1 MATSDIYWKA
11 NPGRPGAWEVAGLRW
26 LAEAPGGAPV
36 VSVHKHDARGLGID
50 RVEPMTPT
58 RAMAEDFGRKLAATH
73 AAGAPHFGFSPTGE
87 SGFQGP
93 NNNLLELPLKP
104 SESWG
109 EFYADVCLS
118 PLVARVFGGAS
129 TAGASAVGTSAAET
143 LAASASQSAPGA
155 GAGSATADV
164 PAEVTRLLEAL
175 RAGQLDDDTPPAR
188 IHGDLWA
195 GNVLWGKVASRN
207 KEGAILIDPS
217 AHGGHPRADLAA
229 LRIFGAPHLSSIEGA
244 YFEASPHVDV
254 WGTGAQ
260 SVDLHQQHLLWL
272 HAAVFGGGYIG
283 EAVAS
288 AGRVAREL

>member
-1 MATSDIYWKA
+1 MAVSDIYWKA

-26 LAEAPGGAPV
+26 LAEAPGGASV
-36 VSVHKHDARGLGID
+36 VSVYAHDRRGLGID

-58 RAMAEDFGRKLAATH
+58 RAMAEDFGRRLAATH

-87 SGFQGP
+87 PGFQGP
-93 NNNLLELPLKP
+93 NDNLLELPLKL

-118 PLVARVFGGAS
+118 PLVAQVFGGAF
-129 TAGASAVGTSAAET
+129 AVGTVATDTSAGDT
-143 LAASASQSAPGA
+143 GA
-155 GAGSATADV
+155 RVAQASATADV

-175 RAGQLDDDTPPAR
+175 RAGQLDDGTPPAR

-229 LRIFGAPHLSSIEGA
+229 LRLFGAPHLSSIEGA
-244 YFEASPHVDV
+244 YFEAAPHVDG
-254 WGTGAQ
+254 WGRDAQ

-272 HAAVFGGGYIG
+272 HAAVFGGGYIR
-283 EAVAS
+283 EAVAG
-288 AGRVAREL
+288 AERVVREL

>member
-36 VSVHKHDARGLGID
+36 VSVHEHDARGLGID

-73 AAGAPHFGFSPTGE
+73 AARAPHFGFSPTGE

-93 NNNLLELPLKP
+93 NDNLLELPLKP
-104 SESWG
+104 FESWG

-118 PLVARVFGGAS
+118 PLVARVFGG
-129 TAGASAVGTSAAET
+129 GASAAGT
-143 LAASASQSAPGA
+143 ASAKSASAGGAAAGTASA
-155 GAGSATADV
+155 GADI

-175 RAGQLDDDTPPAR
+175 RAGQLDDSTPPAR

-195 GNVLWGKVASRN
+195 GNVLWGKVASRS

-229 LRIFGAPHLSSIEGA
+229 LRLFGAPHLSSIEGA
-244 YFEASPHVDV
+244 YFEASPYVDG

-272 HAAVFGGGYIG
+272 HAAVFGGGYVG
-283 EAVAS
+283 EAVAG
-288 AGRVAREL
+288 AGRVVREL

>member
-1 MATSDIYWKA
+1 M
-11 NPGRPGAWEVAGLRW
+11 RW
-26 LAEAPGGAPV
+26 LAEAPGGASV
-36 VSVHKHDARGLGID
+36 VSVYEHDRRGLGID

-87 SGFQGP
+87 PGFQGP
-93 NNNLLELPLKP
+93 NDNLLELPLKP
-104 SESWG
+104 YENWG

-118 PLVARVFGGAS
+118 PLVARVFGG
-129 TAGASAVGTSAAET
+129 TSAVGS
-143 LAASASQSAPGA
+143 LAAGTSSAGTAASGASQSAPGA
-155 GAGSATADV
+155 GAGSAGADV
-164 PAEVTRLLEAL
+164 PAEVTRLLEVL
-175 RAGQLDDDTPPAR
+175 RAGQLDDGIPPAR

-229 LRIFGAPHLSSIEGA
+229 LRLFGAPHLSSIEGA
-244 YFEASPHVDV
+244 YFEASPHVDG

-283 EAVAS
+283 EAVAG
-288 AGRVAREL
+288 AGRVVREL

>member
-1 MATSDIYWKA
+1 MAISDIYWKN

-36 VSVHKHDARGLGID
+36 VSVHEHDARGLGID

-87 SGFQGP
+87 AGFQGP
-93 NNNLLELPLKP
+93 NDNLLELPLKP

-118 PLVARVFGGAS
+118 LLVARVFGGA
-129 TAGASAVGTSAAET
+129 TA
-143 LAASASQSAPGA
+143 
-155 GAGSATADV
+155 ADI
-164 PAEVTRLLEAL
+164 PAEVSRLLEAL
-175 RAGQLDDDTPPAR
+175 RAGRLDDGTPPAR

-207 KEGAILIDPS
+207 KEGGILIDPS

-229 LRIFGAPHLSSIEGA
+229 LRLFGAPHLSSIEGA
-244 YFEASPHVDV
+244 YFEASPHVDG

-272 HAAVFGGGYIG
+272 HAAVFGGSYIG
-283 EAVAS
+283 EAVAG
-288 AGRVAREL
+288 AGRVVREL

>member
-1 MATSDIYWKA
+1 MTVSDFYWKS

-36 VSVHKHDARGLGID
+36 VAVHEHDARGFGID

-87 SGFQGP
+87 PGFQGP
-93 NNNLLELPLKP
+93 NDNLLELPLQP
-104 SESWG
+104 RDSWG
-109 EFYADVCLS
+109 SFYAEVCLS
-118 PLVARVFGGAS
+118 PLVARVFGG
-129 TAGASAVGTSAAET
+129 TSAVGTSAAET

-155 GAGSATADV
+155 GARSATADV
-164 PAEVTRLLEAL
+164 PAEVSQLLEAL
-175 RAGQLDDDTPPAR
+175 RAGRLDDGTPPAR

-207 KEGAILIDPS
+207 KEGGILIDPS

-229 LRIFGAPHLSSIEGA
+229 LRLFGAPHLDSIEGA
-244 YFEASPHVDV
+244 YWEASPRVRG
-254 WGTGAQ
+254 WATGAQ
-260 SVDLHQQHLLWL
+260 SIDLHQQHLLWL
-272 HAAVFGGGYIG
+272 HAAVFGGGYVG
-283 EAVAS
+283 EAI
-288 AGRVAREL
+288 AGARRVLRGT

>member
-1 MATSDIYWKA
+1 MAVSDIYWKA
-11 NPGRPGAWEVAGLRW
+11 NPGRPGAWEVAGLCW
-26 LAEAPGGAPV
+26 LAEAPGGASV
-36 VSVHKHDARGLGID
+36 VSVYEHDRRGLGID

-87 SGFQGP
+87 PGFQGP
-93 NNNLLELPLKP
+93 NDNLLELPLKP

-118 PLVARVFGGAS
+118 PLVAQVFGGAF
-129 TAGASAVGTSAAET
+129 AVGTVATDTSAGDT
-143 LAASASQSAPGA
+143 GA
-155 GAGSATADV
+155 RVAQASATADV
-164 PAEVTRLLEAL
+164 PAEVARLLEVL
-175 RAGQLDDDTPPAR
+175 RAGQLDDGIPPAR

-229 LRIFGAPHLSSIEGA
+229 LRLFGAPHLSSIEGA
-244 YFEASPHVDV
+244 YFEAAPHVDG
-254 WGTGAQ
+254 WGRDAQ

-272 HAAVFGGGYIG
+272 HAAVFGGGYIR
-283 EAVAS
+283 EAVAG
-288 AGRVAREL
+288 AERVVREL

>member
-1 MATSDIYWKA
+1 
-11 NPGRPGAWEVAGLRW
+11 
-26 LAEAPGGAPV
+26 
-36 VSVHKHDARGLGID
+36 
-50 RVEPMTPT
+50 
-58 RAMAEDFGRKLAATH
+58 MAEDFGRKLAATH

-93 NNNLLELPLKP
+93 NDILLELPLKP
-104 SESWG
+104 FESWG

-118 PLVARVFGGAS
+118 PLVARVFGG
-129 TAGASAVGTSAAET
+129 TSAAENSGT
-143 LAASASQSAPGA
+143 

-164 PAEVTRLLEAL
+164 PAEVSRLLEAL
-175 RAGQLDDDTPPAR
+175 RAEQLDDGTPPAR

-207 KEGAILIDPS
+207 IEGAILIDPS

-229 LRIFGAPHLSSIEGA
+229 LRLFGAPHLSSIEGA
-244 YFEASPHVDV
+244 YFEASPHVDG

-272 HAAVFGGGYIG
+272 HAAVFGGSYIG
-283 EAVAS
+283 EAVAG
-288 AGRVAREL
+288 AGRVVREL

>member
-1 MATSDIYWKA
+1 MAISDIYWKN

-36 VSVHKHDARGLGID
+36 VSVHEHDARGLGID

-87 SGFQGP
+87 AGFQGP
-93 NNNLLELPLKP
+93 NDNLLELPLKP

-118 PLVARVFGGAS
+118 PLVARVFG
-129 TAGASAVGTSAAET
+129 ASAGD
-143 LAASASQSAPGA
+143 A
-155 GAGSATADV
+155 GILAGSANTGADL

-175 RAGQLDDDTPPAR
+175 RAGQLDDGTPPAR

-195 GNVLWGKVASRN
+195 GNVLWGKVASTN
-207 KEGAILIDPS
+207 KEGGILIDPS

-229 LRIFGAPHLSSIEGA
+229 LRLFGAPHLSSIEGA
-244 YFEASPHVDV
+244 YFEASPHVDG

-283 EAVAS
+283 EAVAG
-288 AGRVAREL
+288 AGRVVREL

>member
-36 VSVHKHDARGLGID
+36 VSIHEHDARGLGID

-93 NNNLLELPLKP
+93 NDILLELPLKP
-104 SESWG
+104 FESWG

-118 PLVARVFGGAS
+118 PLVARVFGG
-129 TAGASAVGTSAAET
+129 TSAAENSGT
-143 LAASASQSAPGA
+143 

-164 PAEVTRLLEAL
+164 PAEVSRLLEAL
-175 RAGQLDDDTPPAR
+175 RAEQLDDGTPPAR

-207 KEGAILIDPS
+207 IEGAILIDPS

-229 LRIFGAPHLSSIEGA
+229 LRLFGAPHLSSIEGA
-244 YFEASPHVDV
+244 YFEASPHVDG

-272 HAAVFGGGYIG
+272 HAAVFGGSYIG
-283 EAVAS
+283 EAVAG
-288 AGRVAREL
+288 AGRVVREL

>member
-1 MATSDIYWKA
+1 MAVSDIYWKA

-26 LAEAPGGAPV
+26 LAEAPGGASV
-36 VSVHKHDARGLGID
+36 VSVYEHDRRGLGID

-58 RAMAEDFGRKLAATH
+58 RAMAEDFGRRLAATH

-87 SGFQGP
+87 PGFQGP
-93 NNNLLELPLKP
+93 NDNLLELPLNP

-109 EFYADVCLS
+109 EFYADVCLY
-118 PLVARVFGGAS
+118 PLVARVFGGAF
-129 TAGASAVGTSAAET
+129 AVGTVATDTSAGDTGARV
-143 LAASASQSAPGA
+143 AQASAI
-155 GAGSATADV
+155 ADV

-175 RAGQLDDDTPPAR
+175 RAGQLDDGTPPAR

-229 LRIFGAPHLSSIEGA
+229 LRLFGAPHLSSIEGA
-244 YFEASPHVDV
+244 YFEAAPHVDG
-254 WGTGAQ
+254 WGRDAQ

-272 HAAVFGGGYIG
+272 HAAVFGGGYIR
-283 EAVAS
+283 EAVAG
-288 AGRVAREL
+288 AERVVREL

>member
-26 LAEAPGGAPV
+26 LAEAPGGASV
-36 VSVHKHDARGLGID
+36 VSVYEHDRRGLGID

-93 NNNLLELPLKP
+93 NENLLELPLKP

-118 PLVARVFGGAS
+118 PLIAQVFGGAAAAG
-129 TAGASAVGTSAAET
+129 TASAGTVAPGASAGDAGV
-143 LAASASQSAPGA
+143 LAGSA
-155 GAGSATADV
+155 GAGSATADI
-164 PAEVTRLLEAL
+164 PAEVTRLLEVL
-175 RAGQLDDDTPPAR
+175 RAGQLDDGIPPAR

-229 LRIFGAPHLSSIEGA
+229 LRLFGAPHLSSIEGA
-244 YFEASPHVDV
+244 YFEASPHVDG

-283 EAVAS
+283 EAVAG
-288 AGRVAREL
+288 AGRVVREL

>member
-1 MATSDIYWKA
+1 MAISDIYWKN

-36 VSVHKHDARGLGID
+36 VSVHEHDARGLGID

-93 NNNLLELPLKP
+93 NDNLLELPLKP

-118 PLVARVFGGAS
+118 PLVAGVFGGAS
-129 TAGASAVGTSAAET
+129 LAGT
-143 LAASASQSAPGA
+143 SQSAPGT

-175 RAGQLDDDTPPAR
+175 RAGQLDDGTPPAR

-207 KEGAILIDPS
+207 RASRNKEGGILIDPS

-229 LRIFGAPHLSSIEGA
+229 LWLFGAPHLSSIEGA
-244 YFEASPHVDV
+244 YFEASPHVDG

-272 HAAVFGGGYIG
+272 HAAVFGGGYVG
-283 EAVAS
+283 EAVAG
-288 AGRVAREL
+288 AGRVVREL

>member
-93 NNNLLELPLKP
+93 NDNLLELPLKP
-104 SESWG
+104 SEGWG

-118 PLVARVFGGAS
+118 PLVARVFGG
-129 TAGASAVGTSAAET
+129 GASAAGT
-143 LAASASQSAPGA
+143 ASARSAN
-155 GAGSATADV
+155 AGSAAAGTASAGTASAGADI

-229 LRIFGAPHLSSIEGA
+229 LRLFGAPHLSSIEGA
-244 YFEASPHVDV
+244 YFEASPHVDG

-288 AGRVAREL
+288 AGRVVREL

>member
-36 VSVHKHDARGLGID
+36 VSVHEHDARGLGID
-50 RVEPMTPT
+50 RVEQMTPT

-93 NNNLLELPLKP
+93 NDNLLELPLKP
-104 SESWG
+104 FESWG

-118 PLVARVFGGAS
+118 PLVARVFGGVS
-129 TAGASAVGTSAAET
+129 
-143 LAASASQSAPGA
+143 
-155 GAGSATADV
+155 TADV
-164 PAEVTRLLEAL
+164 PAEVSRLLEAL
-175 RAGQLDDDTPPAR
+175 RAGQLDDGTPPAR
-188 IHGDLWA
+188 IHGDLWS

-229 LRIFGAPHLSSIEGA
+229 LRLFGAPHLSSIEGA
-244 YFEASPHVDV
+244 YFEASPYVDG

-283 EAVAS
+283 EAVAG
-288 AGRVAREL
+288 AGRVVREL

>member
-1 MATSDIYWKA
+1 MAISDIYWKN

-36 VSVHKHDARGLGID
+36 VAVHEHDSRGLGID

-58 RAMAEDFGRKLAATH
+58 RAMAEGFGRMLAATH

-93 NNNLLELPLKP
+93 NDNLLELPLKP
-104 SESWG
+104 FESWG
-109 EFYADVCLS
+109 EFYADVCLA
-118 PLVARVFGGAS
+118 PLVAGVFGGAS
-129 TAGASAVGTSAAET
+129 LAGT
-143 LAASASQSAPGA
+143 SQSAPGA
-155 GAGSATADV
+155 GAGSADADI
-164 PAEVTRLLEAL
+164 PAEVSRLLEVL
-175 RAGQLDDDTPPAR
+175 RAGQLDDGTPPAR

-207 KEGAILIDPS
+207 KEGGILIDPS

-229 LRIFGAPHLSSIEGA
+229 LRLFGAPHLSSIEGA
-244 YFEASPHVDV
+244 YFEASPHVNG

-283 EAVAS
+283 EAVAG
-288 AGRVAREL
+288 AGRVVREL

>member
-1 MATSDIYWKA
+1 MAVSDIYWKA
-11 NPGRPGAWEVAGLRW
+11 NPGRPGAWEVAGLCW
-26 LAEAPGGAPV
+26 LAEAPGGASV
-36 VSVHKHDARGLGID
+36 VSVYEHDRRGLGID

-87 SGFQGP
+87 PGFQGP
-93 NNNLLELPLKP
+93 NDNLLELPLKP

-118 PLVARVFGGAS
+118 PLVAQVFGGAF
-129 TAGASAVGTSAAET
+129 AVGTVATDTSAGDT
-143 LAASASQSAPGA
+143 GA
-155 GAGSATADV
+155 RVAQASATADV
-164 PAEVTRLLEAL
+164 PAEVARLLEVL
-175 RAGQLDDDTPPAR
+175 RAGQLDDGMPPAR

-229 LRIFGAPHLSSIEGA
+229 LRLFGAPHLSSIEGA
-244 YFEASPHVDV
+244 YFEAAPHVDG
-254 WGTGAQ
+254 WGRDAQ

-272 HAAVFGGGYIG
+272 HAAVFGGGYIR
-283 EAVAS
+283 EAVAG
-288 AGRVAREL
+288 AERVVREL

>member
-93 NNNLLELPLKP
+93 NDSLLELPLKP

-129 TAGASAVGTSAAET
+129 AAGASEAGTA
-143 LAASASQSAPGA
+143 APGA
-155 GAGSATADV
+155 SAGDAGVLTGAGSADADV
-164 PAEVTRLLEAL
+164 PAEVSRLLEAL
-175 RAGQLDDDTPPAR
+175 RAGQLDDGTPPAR

-229 LRIFGAPHLSSIEGA
+229 LRLFGAPHLSSIEGA
-244 YFEASPHVDV
+244 YFEASPHVDG

-272 HAAVFGGGYIG
+272 HAAVFGGGYVG
-283 EAVAS
+283 EAVAG

>member
-73 AAGAPHFGFSPTGE
+73 AAGAPRFGFSPTGE

-93 NNNLLELPLKP
+93 NDNLLELPLKP

-129 TAGASAVGTSAAET
+129 AAGTSAAGT
-143 LAASASQSAPGA
+143 AAPGA
-155 GAGSATADV
+155 SAGDAGVLTGAGSAIADA
-164 PAEVTRLLEAL
+164 PAEVSRLLEAL
-175 RAGQLDDDTPPAR
+175 RAGQLDDGTPPAR

-195 GNVLWGKVASRN
+195 GNVLWGKVASKN

-229 LRIFGAPHLSSIEGA
+229 LRLFGAPHLSSIEGA
-244 YFEASPHVDV
+244 YFEASPHVDG

-272 HAAVFGGGYIG
+272 HAAVFGGGYVG
-283 EAVAS
+283 EAVAG

>member
-1 MATSDIYWKA
+1 MAVSDIYWKA

-36 VSVHKHDARGLGID
+36 VAVHEHDARGFGID

-87 SGFQGP
+87 PGFQGP
-93 NNNLLELPLKP
+93 NDNLLELPLQP

-109 EFYADVCLS
+109 SFYAEVCLR
-118 PLVARVFGGAS
+118 PLVARVFGG
-129 TAGASAVGTSAAET
+129 TSAVGTSAAET
-143 LAASASQSAPGA
+143 LAASASQSSPGA

-164 PAEVTRLLEAL
+164 PAEVTQLLEAL
-175 RAGQLDDDTPPAR
+175 RAGRLDDGTPPAR

-195 GNVLWGKVASRN
+195 GNVLWGKAASRN
-207 KEGAILIDPS
+207 KEGGILIDPS

-229 LRIFGAPHLSSIEGA
+229 LRLFGAPHLDSIEGA
-244 YFEASPHVDV
+244 YWEASPRVRG
-254 WGTGAQ
+254 WATGAQ
-260 SVDLHQQHLLWL
+260 SIDLHQQHLLWL
-272 HAAVFGGGYIG
+272 HAAVFGGGYVG
-283 EAVAS
+283 EAVAG
-288 AGRVAREL
+288 ARRVLRGT

>member
-1 MATSDIYWKA
+1 M
-11 NPGRPGAWEVAGLRW
+11 
-26 LAEAPGGAPV
+26 
-36 VSVHKHDARGLGID
+36 
-50 RVEPMTPT
+50 
-58 RAMAEDFGRKLAATH
+58 LAATH

-93 NNNLLELPLKP
+93 NDNLLELPLKP
-104 SESWG
+104 FESWG
-109 EFYADVCLS
+109 EFYADVCLA
-118 PLVARVFGGAS
+118 PLVAGVFGGAS
-129 TAGASAVGTSAAET
+129 LAGT
-143 LAASASQSAPGA
+143 SQSAPGA
-155 GAGSATADV
+155 GAGSADADI

-175 RAGQLDDDTPPAR
+175 RAGQLDDGTPPAR

-207 KEGAILIDPS
+207 RASRNKEGGILIDPS

-229 LRIFGAPHLSSIEGA
+229 LRLFGAPHLSSIEGA
-244 YFEASPHVDV
+244 YFEASPHVNG

-283 EAVAS
+283 EAVAG
-288 AGRVAREL
+288 AGRVVREL

>member
-1 MATSDIYWKA
+1 MAVSDIYWKA

-36 VSVHKHDARGLGID
+36 VAVHEHDARGFGID

-93 NNNLLELPLKP
+93 NNNLLELPLQP
-104 SESWG
+104 HDSWG
-109 EFYADVCLS
+109 SFYAEVCLS
-118 PLVARVFGGAS
+118 PLVARVFGG
-129 TAGASAVGTSAAET
+129 VSAAY
-143 LAASASQSAPGA
+143 
-155 GAGSATADV
+155 V
-164 PAEVTRLLEAL
+164 PAEVSQLLEAL
-175 RAGQLDDDTPPAR
+175 RAGRLDDGTPPAR

-229 LRIFGAPHLSSIEGA
+229 LRLFGAPHLDSIEGA
-244 YFEASPHVDV
+244 YWEASPRVRG
-254 WGTGAQ
+254 WATGAQ
-260 SVDLHQQHLLWL
+260 SIDLHQQHLLWL
-272 HAAVFGGGYIG
+272 HAAVFGGGYVG
-283 EAVAS
+283 EAI
-288 AGRVAREL
+288 AGARRVLRGT

>member
-1 MATSDIYWKA
+1 MAISDIYWKN

-36 VSVHKHDARGLGID
+36 VAVHEHDSRGLGID

-58 RAMAEDFGRKLAATH
+58 RAMAEDFGRMLAATH

-93 NNNLLELPLKP
+93 NDNLLKLPLKT

-118 PLVARVFGGAS
+118 PLIAQVFGGAAAAG
-129 TAGASAVGTSAAET
+129 TASAGTVAPGASAGDAGV
-143 LAASASQSAPGA
+143 LAGSA

-175 RAGQLDDDTPPAR
+175 RAGQLDDGTPPAR

-207 KEGAILIDPS
+207 KEGGILIDPS

-229 LRIFGAPHLSSIEGA
+229 LRLFGAPHLSSIEGA
-244 YFEASPHVDV
+244 YFEASPHVDG

-272 HAAVFGGGYIG
+272 HAAVFGGSYIG
-283 EAVAS
+283 EAVAG
-288 AGRVAREL
+288 AGRVVREL

>member
-1 MATSDIYWKA
+1 MAVSDIFWKS
-11 NPGRPGAWEVAGLRW
+11 NPGRPGSWEAAGLRW
-26 LAEAPGGAPV
+26 LAEAPGGASV
-36 VSVHKHDARGLGID
+36 VSVYEHDRRGLGID

-87 SGFQGP
+87 PGFQGP
-93 NNNLLELPLKP
+93 NDNLLELPLNP

-118 PLVARVFGGAS
+118 PLVARVFGGAF
-129 TAGASAVGTSAAET
+129 AVGTVATDTSAGDTGARV
-143 LAASASQSAPGA
+143 AQASAI
-155 GAGSATADV
+155 ADV

-175 RAGQLDDDTPPAR
+175 RAGQLDDGTPPAR

-195 GNVLWGKVASRN
+195 GNVLWGKAASRN

-229 LRIFGAPHLSSIEGA
+229 LRLFGAPHLSSIEGA
-244 YFEASPHVDV
+244 YFEAAPHVDG
-254 WGTGAQ
+254 WGRDAQ

-272 HAAVFGGGYIG
+272 HAAVFGGGYIR
-283 EAVAS
+283 EAVAG
-288 AGRVAREL
+288 AERVVREL

>member
-1 MATSDIYWKA
+1 M
-11 NPGRPGAWEVAGLRW
+11 RW
-26 LAEAPGGAPV
+26 LAEAPGGASV
-36 VSVHKHDARGLGID
+36 VSVYEHDRRGLGID

-87 SGFQGP
+87 PGFQGP
-93 NNNLLELPLKP
+93 NDNLLELPLK
-104 SESWG
+104 SYETWG

-118 PLVARVFGGAS
+118 PLVARVFGG
-129 TAGASAVGTSAAET
+129 TSAVGTSAAVT
-143 LAASASQSAPGA
+143 LAASASQSAPRA

-175 RAGQLDDDTPPAR
+175 RAGQLDDGTPPAR

-207 KEGAILIDPS
+207 KEGGILIDPS

-229 LRIFGAPHLSSIEGA
+229 LRLFGAPHLSSIEGA
-244 YFEASPHVDV
+244 YFEASPHVDG

-272 HAAVFGGGYIG
+272 HAAVFGGSYIG
-283 EAVAS
+283 EAVAG
-288 AGRVAREL
+288 AGRVVREL

>member
-1 MATSDIYWKA
+1 M
-11 NPGRPGAWEVAGLRW
+11 RW
-26 LAEAPGGAPV
+26 LAEAPGGASV
-36 VSVHKHDARGLGID
+36 VSVYEHDARGLGID

-87 SGFQGP
+87 PGFQGP
-93 NNNLLELPLKP
+93 NDHLLELPLKP
-104 SESWG
+104 YETWG

-118 PLVARVFGGAS
+118 PLVARVFG
-129 TAGASAVGTSAAET
+129 ASAGD
-143 LAASASQSAPGA
+143 A
-155 GAGSATADV
+155 GILAGSAITGADL
-164 PAEVTRLLEAL
+164 PAEVTRLLEVL
-175 RAGQLDDDTPPAR
+175 RAGELDDGIPPAR

-195 GNVLWGKVASRN
+195 GNVLWGKVASTN
-207 KEGAILIDPS
+207 KEGGILIDPS

-229 LRIFGAPHLSSIEGA
+229 LRLFGAPHLSSIEGA
-244 YFEASPHVDV
+244 YFEASPHVDG

-283 EAVAS
+283 EAVAG
-288 AGRVAREL
+288 AGRVVREL

>member
-1 MATSDIYWKA
+1 MAASDIFWKS
-11 NPGRPGAWEVAGLRW
+11 NPGRPGSWEAAGLRW
-26 LAEAPGGAPV
+26 LAEAPGGASV
-36 VSVHKHDARGLGID
+36 VSVYEHDRRGLGID

-87 SGFQGP
+87 PGFQGP
-93 NNNLLELPLKP
+93 NDNLLELPLK
-104 SESWG
+104 SYETWG

-118 PLVARVFGGAS
+118 PLVARVFG
-129 TAGASAVGTSAAET
+129 ASAGD
-143 LAASASQSAPGA
+143 A
-155 GAGSATADV
+155 GILAGSANVGADV

-175 RAGQLDDDTPPAR
+175 RAGQLDDGTPPAR

-195 GNVLWGKVASRN
+195 GNVLWGKVASTN
-207 KEGAILIDPS
+207 KEGGILIDPS

-229 LRIFGAPHLSSIEGA
+229 LRLFGAPHLSSIEGA
-244 YFEASPHVDV
+244 YFDASPHVDG
-254 WGTGAQ
+254 WGPGIQ

-283 EAVAS
+283 EAVAG
-288 AGRVAREL
+288 AGRVVREL

>member
-1 MATSDIYWKA
+1 MAISDIYWKN

-36 VSVHKHDARGLGID
+36 VAVHEHDSRGLGID

-58 RAMAEDFGRKLAATH
+58 RAMAEGFGRMLAATH

-93 NNNLLELPLKP
+93 NDNLLKLPLKT

-118 PLVARVFGGAS
+118 PLVARVFAES
-129 TAGASAVGTSAAET
+129 SAVGTSVAGTSVAEN
-143 LAASASQSAPGA
+143 SGA
-155 GAGSATADV
+155 GAGSADADI
-164 PAEVTRLLEAL
+164 PAEVSRLLEAL
-175 RAGQLDDDTPPAR
+175 RAGQLDDGTPPAR

-195 GNVLWGKVASRN
+195 GNVLWGKVASRNRASRN

-229 LRIFGAPHLSSIEGA
+229 LRLFGAPHLSSIEGA
-244 YFEASPHVDV
+244 YFEASPHVDG

-283 EAVAS
+283 EAVAG
-288 AGRVAREL
+288 AGRVVREL

>member
-1 MATSDIYWKA
+1 MAISDIYWKN

-36 VSVHKHDARGLGID
+36 VAVHEHDSRGLGID

-58 RAMAEDFGRKLAATH
+58 RAMAEDFGRMLAATH

-93 NNNLLELPLKP
+93 NDNLLKLPLKT

-118 PLVARVFGGAS
+118 PLVARVFGGA
-129 TAGASAVGTSAAET
+129 TA
-143 LAASASQSAPGA
+143 
-155 GAGSATADV
+155 ADI

-175 RAGQLDDDTPPAR
+175 RAGQLDDGTPPAR

-195 GNVLWGKVASRN
+195 GNVLWGKVASRNRASRN

-229 LRIFGAPHLSSIEGA
+229 LRLFGAPHLSSIEGA
-244 YFEASPHVDV
+244 YFEASPHVDG

-260 SVDLHQQHLLWL
+260 SVNLHQQHLLWL
-272 HAAVFGGGYIG
+272 HAAVFGGGYVG
-283 EAVAS
+283 EAIAG
-288 AGRVAREL
+288 AGRVVREL

>member
-26 LAEAPGGAPV
+26 LAEAPGGTPV
-36 VSVHKHDARGLGID
+36 VSVHEHDARGLGID

-93 NNNLLELPLKP
+93 NDNLLEFPLKP

-129 TAGASAVGTSAAET
+129 AAGTSAAGT
-143 LAASASQSAPGA
+143 AALGASAGDAGVLT
-155 GAGSATADV
+155 GAGSADADA
-164 PAEVTRLLEAL
+164 PAEVSRLLEAL
-175 RAGQLDDDTPPAR
+175 RAGQLDDGTPPAR

-207 KEGAILIDPS
+207 KEGGILIDPS

-229 LRIFGAPHLSSIEGA
+229 LRLFGAPHLSSIEGA
-244 YFEASPHVDV
+244 YFEASQHVDG

-272 HAAVFGGGYIG
+272 HAAVFGGGYIR
-283 EAVAS
+283 EAVAG
-288 AGRVAREL
+288 AGRVVREL